1 MPEEYSVA
9 GKSGSVTRL
18 IAYLSVCMLAAAFGS
33 MLDQVWG
40 RWWAIFGTF
49 GLTSAVALDA
59 LCRCRARAEDFKKR
73 GKLSSQAKK
82 HVDKMMREIEASDA
96 MLAALHRIQPKI
108 TDSEPQ
114 RGDSR
119 ADPRRPV
126 NAPVTITL
134 VCPSSGKLGESFRGS
149 IRNISRH
156 GVGLAHD
163 RCLEREFVLLEIEG
177 KNGEPILFIAHVL
190 WCELQASGQYF
201 SGGKLVELLGPI
213 CFDPRSKLAAGTSET
228 ENSQCQ

>member
-1 MPEEYSVA
+1 MPEEYHVA

-59 LCRCRARAEDFKKR
+59 LCRCRARAEDLRKR
-73 GKLSSQAKK
+73 EKLSSQAKK

-114 RGDSR
+114 RGDVR
-119 ADPRRPV
+119 ANPRQPV
-126 NAPVTITL
+126 NASVTITP
-134 VCPSSGKLGESFRGS
+134 VCPLSGKLGESFTGHV
-149 IRNISRH
+149 RNISRH

-163 RCLEREFVLLEIEG
+163 RCLKREFVLLEIEG
-177 KNGEPILFIAHVL
+177 TNGEPILFVANLL

-201 SGGKLVELLGPI
+201 SGGKLVELLGTI
-213 CFDPRSKLAAGTSET
+213 GLDPRSKLAASTSEA
-228 ENSQCQ
+228 ENFQC